1 MKNVYL
7 FNNGRIQRKDST
19 IYLVFEDGTK
29 KTLPIENTEN
39 LHVFAEM
46 DFNTSFLI

>member
-39 LHVFAEM
+39 YMYLRKW
-46 DFNTSFLI
+46 TLTPLFLI